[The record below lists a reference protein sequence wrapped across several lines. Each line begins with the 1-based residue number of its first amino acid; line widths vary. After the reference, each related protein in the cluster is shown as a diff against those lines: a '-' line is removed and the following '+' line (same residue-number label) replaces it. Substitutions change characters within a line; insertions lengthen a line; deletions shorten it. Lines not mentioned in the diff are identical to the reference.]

1 MYGPANK
8 AIGERMQARG
18 GPPVW
23 QDGLATAA
31 VEDGASMISGPYDDR
46 VTFAPAEASSAAPQ
60 VFIEDF
66 LHRLKHG
73 RLLETPLRDYQHM
86 MTAFGSSLR
95 QFLFRWSDFHTRVGI
110 LFQRLQRPK
119 FEGSD
124 SLPASLCLH
133 DRSRRR
139 GLAPLLAGR
148 LETLS
153 IHFTTSISITDEP
166 QTGAEAGHD
175 ALLIEW
181 NNPRP
186 MSL

>member
-18 GPPVW
+18 GPPVR
-23 QDGLATAA
+23 QGALATAA
-31 VEDGASMISGPYDDR
+31 VEDDASMISEPNDDR

-60 VFIEDF
+60 GFIEDF

-73 RLLETPLRDYQHM
+73 RLLETPLRDCQYM
-86 MTAFGSSLR
+86 MTAFGSSLG
-95 QFLFRWSDFHTRVGI
+95 QFLFRWPDFHTRVGI
-110 LFQRLQRPK
+110 LFQRLQCPK

-124 SLPASLCLH
+124 SLPASLRLH

-139 GLAPLLAGR
+139 GLAPLLVGR

-153 IHFTTSISITDEP
+153 IQFTTSISITDEP
-166 QTGAEAGHD
+166 QTGSEAGHD

-181 NNPRP
+181 TNPRP